1 MIALGLGGFF
11 HDFNAAA
18 VDTKTGHVALAEE
31 ERFSRRKHHPLH
43 KKDVT
48 STFCVEYV
56 LSELGVSADDVEL
69 VVFSDAKPGKATPY
83 LKGLFAQARHV
94 HVEHHLCHAAAAYYS
109 SGKDQAAI
117 LSMDGFGDDASG
129 LLALGSKG
137 KITPL
142 RYISIPNSI
151 GMEFLRVTYQIGL
164 GSHGS
169 EGKTQ
174 GLAAYAEPRFLQDYL
189 DNTTLLDNG
198 TFKFSGYVRGLQE
211 WIQGGHYM
219 DTKHLFN
226 DFILDRITRRIPP
239 EELEEQH
246 MALACSVQELLNIV
260 SVHAARCLRKE
271 TGAPT
276 LVTTGGVALN
286 STMNGYLLANSG
298 FENIYAHPS
307 SSDRGNALGAVLY
320 HLANELG
327 IDVDFKMDDVYFGQ
341 QFGQGEIKAALESN
355 NLRYD
360 TVGDPQT
367 IAAQMAADGKIV
379 GWFQGRSEIG
389 ARALGNRSIIADP
402 RRAENKDIVNAKVK
416 HREWFRPFAPSVME
430 QHAAEYFD
438 CDRGLPFM
446 TFTVDV
452 AQDKRD
458 IIPAITHVDG
468 TARIQTVS
476 ARTNPLYHSLIDEFR
491 KITGVPVVMNTSFND
506 NGEPIVETPEDA
518 VHTLLNTG
526 LDALIIGD
534 CVVDKAEQAKQTI
547 TEAA

>member
-18 VDTKTGHVALAEE
+18 VNTRTGEVALAEE
-31 ERFSRRKHHPLH
+31 ERFSRKKHHPLH
-43 KKDVT
+43 RKDIT

-56 LSELGVSADDVEL
+56 LSRLGASADDVEL
-69 VVFSDAKPGKATPY
+69 VAFSDAKPGKAAPY
-83 LKGLFAQARHV
+83 LKSLFPQARHV
-94 HVEHHLCHAAAAYYS
+94 HVEHHLCHAAAAYYG
-109 SGKDQAAI
+109 SGRNEAAI

-129 LLALGSKG
+129 LLAVGSNG
-137 KITPL
+137 RITPL

-174 GLAAYAEPRFLQDYL
+174 GLAAYAQPAYLNDYL
-189 DNTTLLDNG
+189 DNVTLLDNG
-198 TFKFSGYVRGLQE
+198 TFEFTDYVRGLQE

-219 DTKHLFN
+219 ETKHLFN
-226 DFILDRITRRIPP
+226 DFLLDRITRRIPP
-239 EELEEQH
+239 EELEDQH
-246 MALACSVQELLNIV
+246 MAMACSVQELLNIV
-260 SVHAARCLRKE
+260 ALHAAKCLRSQ
-271 TGAPT
+271 TNAPA

-286 STMNGYLLANSG
+286 STMNGHLLLNSG
-298 FENIYAHPS
+298 FADVYAHPS
-307 SSDRGNALGAVLY
+307 ASDRGNALGAVLY
-320 HLANELG
+320 HLANDLG
-327 IDVDFKMDDVYFGQ
+327 IDIGFKLNDAYFGQ
-341 QFGQGEIKAALESN
+341 QFGDKEVNAALQRNS
-355 NLRYD
+355 LRFD
-360 TVGDPQT
+360 KVADPHR

-416 HREWFRPFAPSVME
+416 HREWFRPFAPSAMSE
-430 QHAAEYFD
+430 YAAEYFA
-438 CDRGLPFM
+438 CDRDLPFM

-452 AQDKRD
+452 MPDKRE

-468 TARIQTVS
+468 TARIQTVN
-476 ARTNPLYHSLIDEFR
+476 RETNPLYHALIDEFR

-518 VHTLLNTG
+518 VRTLLGTG

-547 TEAA
+547 TQAA